1 MTVTFYTSANL
12 AYLPQ
17 SLVLLESLR
26 ASNPGRRL
34 VLVLVDELPDDE
46 VTLGLLG
53 SFDEVIVARDLFGPT
68 FAQWIFGHDVVEA
81 CTAVKGRALQVL
93 LDRGDVVY
101 LDPDMAVFGS
111 LDEFLVELE
120 GASILLTPHLMT
132 PEPPDSLLV
141 NDELA
146 SLRHGAYNFG
156 MFGVTSTPEGRAFA
170 DWWTARLEHWC
181 IDDVANGL
189 FTDQRWGDLVPSLFP
204 SAAICRHP
212 GVNVASW
219 NLHQRPFTMSPVGD
233 HLVDGRPLVSYH
245 FTKARHVGLRVSRSK
260 MDANP
265 LAADL
270 WRWYLERLEFHTEAV
285 PARRWAYADHADG
298 IAIVRDRRRLFRSRR
313 GVPGLPVDPFVL
325 RSDDRWWE
333 EAT

>member
-1 MTVTFYTSANL
+1 MTTTYYTSVNL

-17 SLVLLESLR
+17 ALVLLESLR
-26 ASNPGRRL
+26 VSNPGHRL
-34 VLVLVDELPDDE
+34 VLVLVDELPEDD
-46 VTLGLLG
+46 VTLGLL
-53 SFDEVIVARDLFGPT
+53 STFDEVIVARDLFDGG
-68 FAQWIFGHDVVEA
+68 FAQWIFGHEVVEA

-101 LDPDMAVFGS
+101 LDPDVAVFGA
-111 LDEFLVELE
+111 LDEFLGEL
-120 GASILLTPHLMT
+120 GAASVLLTPHQLT
-132 PEPPDSLLV
+132 PEPPGSPGID
-141 NDELA
+141 DELA

-170 DWWTARLEHWC
+170 DWWASRLEHWC
-181 IDDVANGL
+181 IDDVADGL

-219 NLHQRPFTMSPVGD
+219 NLHQRPFTMSPDGD
-233 HLVDGRPLVSYH
+233 HLVDGQPLVTYH
-245 FTKARHVGLRVSRSK
+245 FTKAGHVGLRVSRLK
-260 MDANP
+260 MAANP

-270 WRWYLERLEFHTEAV
+270 WRWYLERLEFHAASV
-285 PARRWAYADHADG
+285 PVRRWAYADHADG
-298 IAIVRDRRRLFRSRR
+298 VAIDRDRRRLVRSRR
-313 GVPGLPVDPFVL
+313 GMPGVPADPFLL

-333 EAT
+333 ETA